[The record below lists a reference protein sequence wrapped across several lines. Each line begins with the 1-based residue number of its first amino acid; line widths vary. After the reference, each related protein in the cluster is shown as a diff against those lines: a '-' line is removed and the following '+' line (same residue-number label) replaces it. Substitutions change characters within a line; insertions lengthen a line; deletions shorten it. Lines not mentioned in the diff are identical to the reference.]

1 MKLSLYLS
9 LFFLPF
15 FSLSQTN
22 TDFDSIFAR
31 GEQYLHTNFDS
42 CLNSIEHL
50 KKLPDLNDL
59 QKIRIEF
66 LEANAKCQQQ
76 SIDTTILILTNC
88 LEEINHTYPENI
100 VVRAKILMLLGSIKS
115 SNSNVDEGIP
125 ELLEALELL
134 KKFENKDLK
143 HYCILKIAEA
153 HRVKKQF
160 KIGFDLLYDL
170 LKGSDLSVRNRCNLY
185 GRLASFYEEC
195 ITGESEYNSPNF
207 NRLDSIFK
215 YTSLSAQIAE
225 QYNLKSL
232 KASSYNQLGH
242 FMMHYRLEPDTA
254 VFYLSRAAQTFKE
267 LDDYPNYVNV
277 SNNLTCAYQEKGQFQ
292 KAITTGKQLLGI
304 RKREEYPQ
312 IYRKTYQYLSDSY
325 DSIGDYRLAKKYLEQ
340 VYAIEKDLF
349 KTYLNKEVTALSTK
363 YNYELKEAQLSEE
376 RHKGHFRLTLFIGIF
391 LITITLL
398 IVAIV
403 INRLRKMVF
412 LQKQNQMKNKNAILQ
427 NNIINHNKT
436 LTMNALRFVQNDNL
450 LNEISLKV
458 GAMEYLK
465 KADLKEAIQKL
476 ISEIRVSKKNEV
488 WSDFEKSFK
497 EVHADFYKNL
507 TQDYSTLSSKELR
520 LSAFLKLNLSSKEIA
535 AINGTSLRSVETARH
550 RLRKKLNVPEETEL
564 NSFFQQF

>member
-1 MKLSLYLS
+1 MKLSLYLF

-22 TDFDSIFAR
+22 TDFDSIYAR

-42 CLNSIEHL
+42 CLNSIDHL

-76 SIDTTILILTNC
+76 SIDTTKLILTNC
-88 LEEINHTYPENI
+88 LEEINQTYPDNKI
-100 VVRAKILMLLGSIKS
+100 VKAKILMLLGSIKS

-134 KKFENKDLK
+134 KKSENIDLK
-143 HYCILKIAEA
+143 HYCILKITEA

-170 LKGSDLSVRNRCNLY
+170 LKESGLSVRNRCNLY

-195 ITGESEYNSPNF
+195 ITGESEYNIPNF

-254 VFYLSRAAQTFKE
+254 VFYLRRAAQTFKE

-277 SNNLTCAYQEKGQFQ
+277 SNNLTCAYQKKGQFQ

-304 RKREEYPQ
+304 RKGEEYPQ

-325 DSIGDYRLAKKYLEQ
+325 DSIGDYHLAKKYLEK
-340 VYAIEKDLF
+340 VYFVEKSLF
-349 KTYLNKEVTALSTK
+349 KSYLDKEVTALTTK

-427 NNIINHNKT
+427 NNIIHHNKT

-488 WSDFEKSFK
+488 WIDFEKSFK